1 MFKRRVEL
9 GQEYLA
15 FLLLNLCDLFLTG
28 YIFKHSGEEAN
39 GIAKWVLATFHK
51 TGFAIFKFLML
62 AVIIILIEAIASVNL
77 KRAKQ
82 VIIGACTLYVGVII
96 WEVYLILSTIENIL
110 PVAK

>member
-1 MFKRRVEL
+1 
-9 GQEYLA
+9 
-15 FLLLNLCDLFLTG
+15 
-28 YIFKHSGEEAN
+28 
-39 GIAKWVLATFHK
+39 
-51 TGFAIFKFLML
+51 ML